1 MIIINGRFLLHRV
14 TGVERFAGEL
24 IAGLD
29 EFAKNGELELAVPPG
44 VAQEVL
50 PVYHNIRVVQVGKLR
65 DRLWEHISFPI
76 YVKKRKAVSLNLC
89 NTAPLPSPGIV
100 CICDAKTRARPEFF
114 SWKFLLW
121 YKFLMWNETRRAIH
135 ILTISEFSK
144 KELCRYYSV
153 TPDRISV
160 IPCAWQHF
168 QRVQPDKNALSR
180 YGLKEGQYYFAMSSL
195 EPNKNIDWI
204 RRAAEK
210 NPAYVFAVAGKMNP
224 EVFAAEGAGA
234 AKTVG
239 IRKRQVSERER
250 IAEAAHSSARNV
262 RLLGYVSD
270 GAAKELIS
278 RSSGFLYPSF
288 YEGFGIPPLE
298 ALSAGANPV
307 FVSDTEVMHEVF
319 EDAVRYVNP
328 LGRGEELVLGQPA
341 EEAIVRKVLG
351 KYSWRESARRLY
363 KFLVKYVRSAR
374 GGRNNDE

>member
-29 EFAKNGELELAVPPG
+29 EFAKKGEMELAVPPG
-44 VAQEVL
+44 VAKEAL
-50 PVYHNIRVVQVGKLR
+50 PACRNIRVVQVGKLR
-65 DRLWEHISFPI
+65 DRLWEHVSFPM
-76 YVKKRKAVSLNLC
+76 YVKKRKGISLNLC
-89 NTAPLPSPGIV
+89 NTAPLPEPGIV

-121 YKFLMWNETRRAIH
+121 YRLLMWNETRRAKH
-135 ILTISEFSK
+135 ILTISEFSR
-144 KELCRYYSV
+144 KELCRFYPL
-153 TPDRISV
+153 TPERISV

-168 QRVQPDKNALSR
+168 QRIQPDENALSE
-180 YGLKEGQYYFAMSSL
+180 YGLEEKKYYFAMSSL

-210 NPAYVFAVAGKMNP
+210 NPAYIFAVAGKMNP
-224 EVFAAEGAGA
+224 EVFADGAAGA
-234 AKTVG
+234 A
-239 IRKRQVSERER
+239 QP
-250 IAEAAHSSARNV
+250 SAGNV

-270 GAAKELIS
+270 EAAKELIS
-278 RSSGFLYPSF
+278 KSAGFLYPSF

-319 EDAVRYVNP
+319 KDAVTYVNP
-328 LGRGEELVLGQPA
+328 LGRGEELPAGRPAA
-341 EEAIVRKVLG
+341 EEAVRRVLEE
-351 KYSWRESARRLY
+351 YSWRESARRLY
-363 KFLVKYVRSAR
+363 RLLRKY
-374 GGRNNDE
+374 E